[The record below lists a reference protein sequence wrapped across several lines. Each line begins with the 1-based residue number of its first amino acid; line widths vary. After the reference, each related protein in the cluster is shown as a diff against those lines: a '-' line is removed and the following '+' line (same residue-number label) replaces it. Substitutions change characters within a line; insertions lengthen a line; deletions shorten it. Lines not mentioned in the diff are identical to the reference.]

1 MFLEI
6 LVVDRDLFPLLYD
19 NVARS
24 AIIVLLPFLSHARS
38 RIVGFMMSGIH
49 HLATRAQ
56 QGSCSLQWNEVVCRL
71 TVAD

>member
-1 MFLEI
+1 MPE
-6 LVVDRDLFPLLYD
+6 VESSVY
-19 NVARS
+19 
-24 AIIVLLPFLSHARS
+24 
-38 RIVGFMMSGIH
+38 MMSGIDLH

>member
-38 RIVGFMMSGIH
+38 RIVGFYDERYTSSSN
-49 HLATRAQ
+49 ACAARQ
-56 QGSCSLQWNEVVCRL
+56 LQPSVE
-71 TVAD
+71 